1 MAKKRTKKRVP
12 VDQAVQKS
20 SKSRKASS
28 TKNGGSSKPKK
39 KASKSRKAFTSTMGN
54 YKPRKSKHVHE
65 ALLKGEKTHGN
76 YVKYDIKPSQ
86 VTDEE
91 VKKMAKL
98 ANDRL
103 YKLEKS
109 GMSEYSREYKFVE
122 HYATGDPN
130 GKGKI
135 YNVSEDFSRIRFT
148 SSTRGMTQQ
157 ERSYYINTL
166 RNFIRAETS
175 TVSGT
180 KKAIKTAFETFKSKH
195 GKNIPNLT
203 QEEYANYW
211 KTYREMVQQDKY
223 DHKGYNAAY
232 LELIE
237 SGNLYGISQD
247 QLEEAI
253 KYIEES
259 KQTSVVGVIDEVVNQ
274 LPWLAEKYGIKTN
287 ES

>member
-1 MAKKRTKKRVP
+1 MKKRSKIKKPADVT
-12 VDQAVQKS
+12 VQKVKKKKTGKAKVPKT
-20 SKSRKASS
+20 SKSR
-28 TKNGGSSKPKK
+28 P
-39 KASKSRKAFTSTMGN
+39 AFINKMQN

-91 VKKMAKL
+91 IRKMAKL

-109 GMSEYSREYKFVE
+109 GMSEYSREYKFVN

-135 YNVSEDFSRIRFT
+135 YNVSDDYKRIRFT
-148 SSTRGMTQQ
+148 STSKGMTQQ
-157 ERSYYINTL
+157 ERSYYVNTL
-166 RNFIRAETS
+166 RNFLRAETS

-180 KKAIKTAFETFKSKH
+180 KKAINTAFETFKEKH
-195 GKNIPNLT
+195 GENIPNLT

-211 KTYREMVQQDKY
+211 KTYRLMVQQDKY
-223 DHKGYNAAY
+223 DHRGYNAAY

-237 SGNLYGISQD
+237 SGKLYDITQD

-259 KQTSVVGVIDEVVNQ
+259 KQTSVVGVIDEVAHKAK
-274 LPWLAEKYGIKTN
+274 WLGKKYGLYP
-287 ES
+287 EEEEEE